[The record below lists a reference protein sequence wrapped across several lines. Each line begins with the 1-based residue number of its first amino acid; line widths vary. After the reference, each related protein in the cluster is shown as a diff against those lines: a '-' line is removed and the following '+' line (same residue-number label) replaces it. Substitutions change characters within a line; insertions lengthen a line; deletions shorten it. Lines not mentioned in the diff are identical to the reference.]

1 MTYRIKRVAH
11 LTGINPAT
19 LRAWERRY
27 QLLTPRRSPAGYRL
41 YTDEDVAILARIK
54 RLIDE
59 GLSIGEALERMRQTS
74 VPLSPH
80 ADAALM
86 DDVRDEI
93 AEALL
98 SMDRPRAQ
106 TAWDRLSSIPSLRR
120 VDEVLM
126 PVLRLVGERWACG
139 EIGVADEHYATA
151 FAREKLAAIFGEL
164 EGGIAGG
171 PLAVCA
177 GLPGEYH
184 ELGLMGAA
192 LHLLDAGWRVIY
204 LGISVPLEE
213 IGRVAV
219 ERRAAMVCTSVMRP
233 MSPDEFALLTREL
246 RRVLPDGTEVVI
258 GGGGIPDSFHPPPHR
273 VRVVAELRE
282 LLAAA

>member
-59 GLSIGEALERMRQTS
+59 GLSIGEALERVRQTS

-80 ADAALM
+80 ADAALLEA
-86 DDVRDEI
+86 VRDEI
-93 AEALL
+93 AAALL

-106 TAWDRLSSIPSLRR
+106 AAWERLSSIPSLRR

-151 FAREKLAAIFGEL
+151 FAREKLASIFGEL

-204 LGISVPLEE
+204 LGLAVPLEE
-213 IGRVAV
+213 IGRVAG
-219 ERRAAMVCTSVMRP
+219 ERRATMVCTSVMRP
-233 MSPDEFALLTREL
+233 MSPEEFAVLATDL
-246 RRVLPDGTEVVI
+246 RHVLPNGTEIVI
-258 GGGGIPDSFHPPPHR
+258 GGSGIPDSFEPPPDR

-282 LLAAA
+282 LLATA

>member
-27 QLLTPRRSPAGYRL
+27 HLLTPLRSPAGYRL

-59 GLSIGEALERMRQTS
+59 GLSIGEALDRVRQTS
-74 VPLSPH
+74 LPLSPQ
-80 ADAALM
+80 ADAALL
-86 DDVRDEI
+86 DAVRDEI
-93 AEALL
+93 ADALL

-106 TAWDRLSSIPSLRR
+106 AAWERLSSVPSLRR

-126 PVLRLVGERWACG
+126 PVLRVVGERWACG
-139 EIGVADEHYATA
+139 EVGVADEHYATA
-151 FAREKLAAIFGEL
+151 FAREKLAAIFAEL

-177 GLPGEYH
+177 GIPGEYH

-204 LGISVPLEE
+204 LGLSVPLEE
-213 IGRVAV
+213 IGRVAG

-233 MSPDEFALLTREL
+233 MSPEEFARLTCEL
-246 RRVLPDGTEVVI
+246 RRVLPEGTEIVI
-258 GGGGIPDSFHPPPHR
+258 GGGGIPDRFDPPPGR
-273 VRVVAELRE
+273 VRVVGELRE
-282 LLAAA
+282 LLAA

>member
-41 YTDEDVAILARIK
+41 YTDEDVATLARIK

-59 GLSIGEALERMRQTS
+59 GLSIGEALERVRQTS

-80 ADAALM
+80 ADAALL
-86 DDVRDEI
+86 DAVRDEI
-93 AEALL
+93 AHALL

-106 TAWDRLSSIPSLRR
+106 AAWDRLSSVPSLRR

-164 EGGIAGG
+164 EAGIAGG

-177 GLPGEYH
+177 GLPGEFH

-213 IGRVAV
+213 IGRVAG

-233 MSPDEFALLTREL
+233 MSPEEFALLAADL
-246 RRVLPDGTEVVI
+246 RRVLPDGTEIVI
-258 GGGGIPDSFHPPPHR
+258 GGGGIPDSFGPPPER

-282 LLAAA
+282 LLATV

>member
-59 GLSIGEALERMRQTS
+59 GLSIGEALERVRQTS
-74 VPLSPH
+74 VPLSPQ
-80 ADAALM
+80 ADAALL
-86 DDVRDEI
+86 DAVRDEI
-93 AEALL
+93 ADALL

-106 TAWDRLSSIPSLRR
+106 SAWDRLSTVPSLRR

-126 PVLRLVGERWACG
+126 PVLRVVGERWACG

-151 FAREKLAAIFGEL
+151 FAREKLAAMIGEVD
-164 EGGIAGG
+164 GVAGG

-192 LHLLDAGWRVIY
+192 LHLLEAGWRVIY
-204 LGISVPLEE
+204 LGIVVPLEE

-233 MSPDEFALLTREL
+233 MSPEEFAELASEL
-246 RRVLPDGTEVVI
+246 RRVLPDGTEIVI
-258 GGGGIPDSFHPPPHR
+258 GGSGIPDSVDPPPER
-273 VRVVAELRE
+273 VRVVTGLRE

>member
-59 GLSIGEALERMRQTS
+59 GLSIGEALERVRQTS
-74 VPLSPH
+74 VPLSPQ
-80 ADAALM
+80 ADAALLEA
-86 DDVRDEI
+86 VRDEI
-93 AEALL
+93 ADALL
-98 SMDRPRAQ
+98 TMDRPRAQ
-106 TAWDRLSSIPSLRR
+106 AAWERLSSIPSLRR

-126 PVLRLVGERWACG
+126 PVLRVVGERWACG

-151 FAREKLAAIFGEL
+151 FAREKLASIFGEL

-171 PLAVCA
+171 PLAICA

-204 LGISVPLEE
+204 LGIAVPLEE
-213 IGRVAV
+213 IGRVAG
-219 ERRAAMVCTSVMRP
+219 ERRATMVCTSVMRP
-233 MSPDEFALLTREL
+233 MSPEEFAVLAAEL
-246 RRVLPDGTEVVI
+246 RRVLPDGTEIVI
-258 GGGGIPDSFHPPPHR
+258 GGGGIPDSFEPPPER
-273 VRVVAELRE
+273 VRVVVELRE
-282 LLAAA
+282 LLATV